1 MSESMDRAKQDF
13 DDLVGKWDAALA
25 KGIFKP
31 SETPPSTAQNTADHS
46 FFGLRQD
53 NHTDS
58 IDASDS
64 AYWNAINSVADGG
77 VDFQRLDEGDVGT
90 APLANPNPNPVRRE
104 TEGKDQ
110 DMEPRQLG
118 VTFDEK
124 DILDL
129 DEMKKKLHELESKVA
144 SMDGD
149 GPKSQIAA
157 MIKRIDD
164 LSDKLGK
171 VDR

>member
-1 MSESMDRAKQDF
+1 MSESMEKAKQDF

-25 KGIFKP
+25 KGIFGDAPK
-31 SETPPSTAQNTADHS
+31 PPSTARNTADHS

-58 IDASDS
+58 IDSVDAT
-64 AYWNAINSVADGG
+64 YWNAISSMADGG
-77 VDFQRLDEGDVGT
+77 VDFQRLDESDVGT

-124 DILDL
+124 DIQELE
-129 DEMKKKLHELESKVA
+129 EMKKKLHELESKA
-144 SMDGD
+144 AAMDGKD
-149 GPKSQIAA
+149 QKSQIVA